1 MEAVL
6 LAESD
11 EVYLRMLSSLIN
23 DSGFHALEATSHLNA
38 FSILRDKTPSL
49 VILSWNFNDIGGEQF
64 LSSLKENPD
73 YSWLPVITLHEQG
86 SDSSRVQSLRIGS
99 EDCLSKP
106 IDPHELVL
114 RIKSIFRRKENTN
127 FQDNEGIIE
136 LNGLKLDTKSL
147 RVKGKSKSTYL
158 PSTDFKLLL
167 ALMSN
172 PGEVISRTKLKEFT
186 SHKIKD
192 VDDRLVDVHVMRL
205 RRTLKKIGYSDII
218 QTVRGVGY
226 RITD

>member
-1 MEAVL
+1 METVL

-11 EVYLRMLSSLIN
+11 EVYLRMLSSIIN
-23 DSGFHALEATSHLNA
+23 DSGFHTIEANSHLNA
-38 FSILRDKTPSL
+38 LSILRDKTPSL
-49 VILSWNFNDIGGEQF
+49 IILSWNFNETGGEQF
-64 LSSLKENPD
+64 LSSLKENQD
-73 YSWLPVITLHEQG
+73 YFWLPVITLHEQCTEY
-86 SDSSRVQSLRIGS
+86 SRVTSLRIGA

-114 RIKSIFRRKENTN
+114 RIKSIFRRRENYN
-127 FQDNEGIIE
+127 IQDNDGIVE

-172 PGEVISRTKLKEFT
+172 PGEVISRSKLKEFT
-186 SHKIKD
+186 THKATD
-192 VDDRLVDVHVMRL
+192 VDDRLVDVHIMRL
-205 RRTLKKIGYSDII
+205 RRTLKKIGCTDII

-226 RITD
+226 RIID